1 MSPEFGVA
9 TEITGVTIALVLIN
23 MMSTYSDVVVTSISI
38 LQPRLKTYRHGTF
51 PPMSD
56 LLVDFNHFIVWIKLN
71 NDNDVWVL
79 VSDGQRSCITLC
91 ATRLP
96 PWFAIRNEDF
106 IAFPDP
112 LRRAPDTHPK
122 FTGIHPIVPKESIR
136 PLWDSSV
143 VVDKSRLITRF
154 VSIDP

>member
-56 LLVDFNHFIVWIKLN
+56 LLVDFNHFIV
-71 NDNDVWVL
+71 
-79 VSDGQRSCITLC
+79 
-91 ATRLP
+91 
-96 PWFAIRNEDF
+96 
-106 IAFPDP
+106 
-112 LRRAPDTHPK
+112 
-122 FTGIHPIVPKESIR
+122 
-136 PLWDSSV
+136 
-143 VVDKSRLITRF
+143 
-154 VSIDP
+154 